1 MSDNNK
7 EVSKDEKS
15 ELFCKLFNP
24 INGLYD
30 KKELFPNNYFSFQ
43 KYNNLDFIEEAN
55 KFEKI
60 ISSAKNELEVQ
71 RYIKGNE
78 KWFIPGSIFLDYNFG
93 YHDAYLFTEQ
103 KLGNDFV
110 VDYMLIG
117 RKSGGYNLVL
127 IEFEKPNT
135 EYLISTAHMES
146 ESVRKGLVQLQ
157 DWKRWM
163 DSNREYFMKDIGLR
177 DYGIDISTYKI
188 YYYLVVSRRIYMNK
202 IALEVRSQCVYERHN
217 TNIVT
222 FDRLVDNIRKI
233 SGLYRPW

>member
-1 MSDNNK
+1 MSENKK
-7 EVSKDEKS
+7 EVIP
-15 ELFCKLFNP
+15 ELFCEFFNP
-24 INGLYD
+24 INSLYD
-30 KKELFPNNYFSFQ
+30 KQELFPNNYFSFQ
-43 KYNNLDFIEEAN
+43 KFNNLNLNEEAD
-55 KFEKI
+55 KFEEI
-60 ISSAKNELEVQ
+60 ISCAKNELEVQ
-71 RYIKGNE
+71 RYIKGNK

-93 YHDAYLFTEQ
+93 HHDAYLFPEQ

-117 RKSGGYNLVL
+117 KNSSGYNLVL

-146 ESVRKGLVQLQ
+146 ESVRKGLAQLQ

-188 YYYLVVSRRIYMNK
+188 YYYLVVSRRSYMNK
-202 IALEVRSQCVYERHN
+202 IALEIRSQNMYERPN
-217 TNIVT
+217 TYIVT

-233 SGLYRPW
+233 SGLLYNLW